1 MPYWSDDL
9 PTEEMNF
16 PNFPNG
22 HCGCDC
28 DYVQEQFSVIV
39 NDYRRLLLEE
49 QTARSELQ
57 QELDALLPSNDW
69 AYEYSETV
77 TETTVSTAL
86 ESETFS
92 TTVLETHVET
102 STQALMET
110 QTETSTLISDVAD
123 MLETQTEIMCE
134 TQETSLKPL
143 LELLADTTV
152 ETVVETSTYNLAE
165 TMEEVTATEN
175 YTEWETMEFPET
187 LVSNLTNCICPNS
200 ILESDK
206 NLNSCGMLASTPI
219 PMWLLSGNQIY
230 FLHILV
236 ALHVRHDM
244 W

>member
-9 PTEEMNF
+9 PTEGMNF

-92 TTVLETHVET
+92 TTVLET
-102 STQALMET
+102 QW
-110 QTETSTLISDVAD
+110 
-123 MLETQTEIMCE
+123 
-134 TQETSLKPL
+134 KL
-143 LELLADTTV
+143 L
-152 ETVVETSTYNLAE
+152 
-165 TMEEVTATEN
+165 
-175 YTEWETMEFPET
+175 PR
-187 LVSNLTNCICPNS
+187 P
-200 ILESDK
+200 
-206 NLNSCGMLASTPI
+206 
-219 PMWLLSGNQIY
+219 
-230 FLHILV
+230 
-236 ALHVRHDM
+236 
-244 W
+244 